1 MRSLGP
7 GPSHAEL
14 AVRPRIRTAT
24 HTRHT
29 AVSFTCNN
37 GSHGTSTGQINYLL
51 RTDDRCLPPLCS
63 QGSRLLSREHAN
75 TDEISNT
82 DEYLSTFPH
91 LTCVRCIPRQAVVA
105 PLRIS
110 TRSVSGVG
118 SADGKSFDSQ
128 RTRILS
134 AALDKVHEFGWTD
147 DAIAGGVVA
156 LNLPPS
162 TVGLVTGGPSEL
174 VAFFMDQ
181 CNRRLEKELKERFIP
196 SWEEQ
201 RTPVPERIHQAIW
214 CRLEMVGPYIRSGRW
229 QDGMALGAMPPNN
242 TLTTAGQLS
251 HLVDTITSVVGLPF
265 VGVVEKAAIGGVY
278 ATTELHM
285 LADESPAFEQ
295 TAVFLEHRVREL
307 ETMAGAASSMGS
319 GGPGLFSPEMAVAA
333 TSVATSLGG
342 ALVSLAQPAA
352 LGAAST
358 VANQVMPQVS
368 SFMSSAQTAASGGSF
383 ASSTKSAG
391 TSATDYSDL
400 PPFDEPQSEGS
411 RSSS

>member
-1 MRSLGP
+1 MEATEQVRVRSIIFCEPTIDVYLHFAP
-7 GPSHAEL
+7 RV
-14 AVRPRIRTAT
+14 AVFFR
-24 HTRHT
+24 
-29 AVSFTCNN
+29 
-37 GSHGTSTGQINYLL
+37 
-51 RTDDRCLPPLCS
+51 
-63 QGSRLLSREHAN
+63 AN
-75 TDEISNT
+75 MPILTNIFQ
-82 DEYLSTFPH
+82 LFPI

-110 TRSVSGVG
+110 TRSVSGVD
-118 SADGKSFDSQ
+118 SADGNSFDGQ

-162 TVGLVTGGPSEL
+162 TMGLVTGGPSEL

-251 HLVDTITSVVGLPF
+251 HLVDTITSAVGLPS
-265 VGVVEKAAIGGVY
+265 VGVVEKTAIGGVY

-285 LADESPAFEQ
+285 LADDSPAFEQ

-307 ETMAGAASSMGS
+307 ETMAGVASSMGS
-319 GGPGLFSPEMAVAA
+319 GGPGLLSP
-333 TSVATSLGG
+333 T
-342 ALVSLAQPAA
+342 
-352 LGAAST
+352 
-358 VANQVMPQVS
+358 
-368 SFMSSAQTAASGGSF
+368 SSARGRVHRGK
-383 ASSTKSAG
+383 SSHATTLLFHVG
-391 TSATDYSDL
+391 TDRRRKRRQL
-400 PPFDEPQSEGS
+400 CEPHKIS
-411 RSSS
+411 RDKRN